1 MYLLDPKIDIIFKII
16 FSEESIE
23 SKKALINLLN
33 SIIKPKDL
41 IVDVIYKNPYTTKEY
56 KQQKESI
63 MDIKVITQANELID
77 IEMQINDVDSFK
89 KRALT
94 LWSNIYSTQL
104 EKGEAYEENKK
115 CIFISI
121 LDFNLIKENEDWHS
135 KFVILEAD
143 KKFEFLEDLQMHFLE
158 LKKFKV
164 FKDSKEI
171 PRDTLARWMAF
182 FKYADDESMRDL
194 LEKIEQAEEGIAMA
208 GNILRKVSQD
218 EKARALYEDRM
229 TWLRDTN
236 SNLKRA
242 ERQGIEQGLKQGL
255 EQGIEQGLKQ
265 GLKQGEFENAKK
277 VARNLLKTNMS
288 LEQISEI
295 TGLTVKEIESL

>member
-1 MYLLDPKIDIIFKII
+1 MYLLDPKIDVIFKII
-16 FSEESIE
+16 FSDESVE

-33 SIIKPKDL
+33 AIIKPEDL
-41 IVDVIYKNPYTTKEY
+41 ITDVVYKNPYTAKEY

-63 MDIKVITQANELID
+63 MDIKVITQSGELID
-77 IEMQINDVDSFK
+77 IEMQINDVDSFR

-94 LWSNIYSTQL
+94 LWSNMYSTQL
-104 EKGEAYEENKK
+104 EKGDAYEENKK

-121 LDFNLIKENEDWHS
+121 LDFNLLKETDNWHS
-135 KFVILEAD
+135 KFVIMESD
-143 KKFEFLEDLQMHFLE
+143 KKFEFSEDLEMHFLE
-158 LKKFKV
+158 LKKFKI

-182 FKYADDESMRDL
+182 FKYADNEDMKHI
-194 LEKIEQAEEGIAMA
+194 LEKIEQEEEGIAMA
-208 GNILRKVSQD
+208 GSILRKVSQD

-242 ERQGIEQGLKQGL
+242 KKEGIEEGMK
-255 EQGIEQGLKQ
+255 E
-265 GLKQGEFENAKK
+265 GEILRAKK
-277 VARNLLKTNMS
+277 IAKNLLKTGMT
-288 LEQISEI
+288 LEKIVET
-295 TGLTVKEIESL
+295 TGLTSAEIQAL